1 MSAKKYFGAF
11 CLYLNYLV
19 HGIGVLVMSLNVHEF
34 EVQWQTDAAG
44 VSVVISS
51 LGLGRLALLVLAG
64 SLSDKYGRRPVLL
77 VALMLFLLSTAG
89 CIFSENILQFI
100 ALRFLQGVSGA
111 GGVVLSRSIAA
122 DKYSAREL
130 AGVLAVI
137 GGINLS
143 LIHI

>member
-64 SLSDKYGRRPVLL
+64 SLSDKYGRRPFVLL
-77 VALMLFLLSTAG
+77 GTVTYLAFRRHRDRQSFWSKRLSQRG
-89 CIFSENILQFI
+89 SF
-100 ALRFLQGVSGA
+100 R
-111 GGVVLSRSIAA
+111 SRSF
-122 DKYSAREL
+122 
-130 AGVLAVI
+130 
-137 GGINLS
+137 
-143 LIHI
+143 

>member
-51 LGLGRLALLVLAG
+51 LGMGRLALSSSACFLRMMSERLISSDSWPAQPTVCSMPAPILV
-64 SLSDKYGRRPVLL
+64 
-77 VALMLFLLSTAG
+77 
-89 CIFSENILQFI
+89 
-100 ALRFLQGVSGA
+100 
-111 GGVVLSRSIAA
+111 
-122 DKYSAREL
+122 
-130 AGVLAVI
+130 
-137 GGINLS
+137 
-143 LIHI
+143 

>member
-51 LGLGRLALLVLAG
+51 LGLGRLALQVVKR
-64 SLSDKYGRRPVLL
+64 SLKAQKRSRH
-77 VALMLFLLSTAG
+77 
-89 CIFSENILQFI
+89 FS
-100 ALRFLQGVSGA
+100 
-111 GGVVLSRSIAA
+111 
-122 DKYSAREL
+122 
-130 AGVLAVI
+130 
-137 GGINLS
+137 
-143 LIHI
+143 

>member
-51 LGLGRLALLVLAG
+51 LGLGRLALLVLG
-64 SLSDKYGRRPVLL
+64 VR
-77 VALMLFLLSTAG
+77 FQTNTAG
-89 CIFSENILQFI
+89 VPSCCS
-100 ALRFLQGVSGA
+100 AL
-111 GGVVLSRSIAA
+111 
-122 DKYSAREL
+122 
-130 AGVLAVI
+130 
-137 GGINLS
+137 
-143 LIHI
+143 

>member
-64 SLSDKYGRRPVLL
+64 SLSDKYGRRPFVLL
-77 VALMLFLLSTAG
+77 GTVTYLAFFIGLLFTVS
-89 CIFSENILQFI
+89 
-100 ALRFLQGVSGA
+100 FL
-111 GGVVLSRSIAA
+111 
-122 DKYSAREL
+122 
-130 AGVLAVI
+130 
-137 GGINLS
+137 
-143 LIHI
+143 